1 VEVSVPPRPFA
12 VNVTDAPAYW
22 SLGELLTVLAS
33 AEQTGGA
40 FSLIEERLPRGAE
53 PPPHVHRREDEAF
66 FVLEGTLTVRVG
78 DEVFPA
84 TPGSFV
90 FCPRDLP
97 HLLTVESDE
106 VRMLTLCT
114 PGGVEQLFVE
124 LGEPARGR
132 TLPPDGAEPDVER
145 VITLAAHYGAEVLAD
160 WP

>member
-1 VEVSVPPRPFA
+1 VPSKPFA
-12 VNVTDAPAYW
+12 VNVADAPAYW

-40 FSLIEERLPRGAE
+40 FSLMEEVLPRGAE

-66 FVLEGTLTVRVG
+66 FVLAGSLTVRVG
-78 DEVFPA
+78 DEILPA

-90 FCPRDLP
+90 FCPRDVP

-124 LGEPARGR
+124 LGQPAQAR
-132 TLPPDGAEPDVER
+132 TLPPGGDEPDVER
-145 VITLAAHYGAEVLAD
+145 VVTLAAHYGAEVLTD